1 MTIGITD
8 IFDIS
13 RPDTLLTGGHSLS
26 RRRFQTGEVRLQR
39 GHAGVDQKKA
49 IVILRNQREA
59 RQAQMSLRL
68 KERKILF
75 SEII

>member
-1 MTIGITD
+1 MACGNADALNIRGTD
-8 IFDIS
+8 A
-13 RPDTLLTGGHSLS
+13 LLAGGNTLS
-26 RRRFQTGEVRLQR
+26 RRGHFTRKILFHR